1 MTTDDATDQSV
12 QIGEPRDHPTSR
24 NTSKRA
30 WGDPINAP
38 DEDNVESLLRL
49 VPVAFSSLLQEHELY
64 DQLMEISMDVGRTP
78 KAYFRSSSIV
88 EEGDFIVQDADIQH
102 ADDLL
107 NLSRNNRVVIDGTL
121 HRIGKIV
128 NSSGR
133 VIGMTL
139 RVGRAARGHV
149 ELLEDVVSSGK
160 SVLLLGKPG
169 VGKTT
174 MIRGMA
180 RSLAEQGMRVVIVDS
195 CNEIAGNSDVPHHS
209 IGRAR
214 RVQIPCDKTQS
225 QVMIEVVENHTPD
238 VMIIDELST
247 STEVANCKTIAERG
261 IQLIATAHGTTFMN
275 IIRNPVLNKLAGGIS
290 TVILSGRELEQQ
302 DKDQRTVRERAGSPT
317 FPIVVELR
325 DPKTCIVHWTKHS
338 MDLLLRGET
347 LNVQVRQKFDTFR
360 TIKKRNY
367 SDVLSEFELSTS
379 DQASLIKDLSTMNSE
394 HLDKK
399 RRQSPKKSPR
409 KSPRKRRKR
418 NTSQPSEGE
427 LMDHLRSAPGRE
439 YLSTNA
445 PYGCSKCSV
454 YVSSLYYLYTH
465 ASGKRHL
472 SNCTKFIVRND
483 P

>member
-1 MTTDDATDQSV
+1 MGSRSWVRICDRCILDPVWIRALSIGVNTEGDVWIDPDQNGGALSRSGY
-12 QIGEPRDHPTSR
+12 ILYSFRYIFHPILLYPSTSR
-24 NTSKRA
+24 
-30 WGDPINAP
+30 
-38 DEDNVESLLRL
+38 
-49 VPVAFSSLLQEHELY
+49 
-64 DQLMEISMDVGRTP
+64 
-78 KAYFRSSSIV
+78 
-88 EEGDFIVQDADIQH
+88 

-107 NLSRNNRVVIDGTL
+107 GGNLSRNNRVVIDGTL

-133 VIGMTL
+133 AIGMTL

-149 ELLEDVVSSGK
+149 DLLEDVVSSGK

-180 RSLAEQGMRVVIVDS
+180 RHLAEQGMRVVIVDS
-195 CNEIAGNSDVPHHS
+195 CNEIAGNSDMPHHS

-214 RVQIPCDKTQS
+214 RVQIPGDKTQS

-247 STEVANCKTIAERG
+247 STEVANCQTIAERG

-275 IIRNPVLNKLAGGIS
+275 IIRNPVLNKLAGGIH
-290 TVILSGRELEQQ
+290 TVFLSGRELEKQ
-302 DKDQRTVRERAGSPT
+302 DKDQRTVQERAGSPT

-325 DPKTCIVHWTKHS
+325 DPKNSIVHWTKHS

-347 LNVQVRQKFDTFR
+347 LNVQVRQKFNTFL

-367 SDVLSEFELSTS
+367 SDVLSEFESKSS

-399 RRQSPKKSPR
+399 RISPR
-409 KSPRKRRKR
+409 KGSRKRSKH
-418 NTSQPSEGE
+418 NTSQHSEDE
-427 LMDHLRSAPGRE
+427 IMCRLRSAPGRE
-439 YLSTNA
+439 YQCQPMDHIAAANVLYMFRLCISSTHMHQEK
-445 PYGCSKCSV
+445 G
-454 YVSSLYYLYTH
+454 T
-465 ASGKRHL
+465 
-472 SNCTKFIVRND
+472 
-483 P
+483 